1 MPAEA
6 MIITGERTAFEYL
19 IQPIRGTMSFGM
31 WHAGP
36 LRLGL
41 RPGSRISPYGD
52 LPTYPVTCRNTDGSI
67 SSFVSAVPGNM
78 ATGIDPAHSERA
90 S

>member
-6 MIITGERTAFEYL
+6 MIITGGDPRHYE
-19 IQPIRGTMSFGM
+19 FG
-31 WHAGP
+31 
-36 LRLGL
+36 
-41 RPGSRISPYGD
+41 
-52 LPTYPVTCRNTDGSI
+52 NI